1 MALAD
6 PEGVVTTAPANSA
19 GVAAAMAARQP
30 AVEAPAPTAQD
41 AAPHGMTT
49 EQQIQNWIASRA
61 PGESFE
67 QAVASAPADDRQM
80 HGMVEAGIGTGG
92 YRSYGAAVSL
102 PIGENGRLDLSYR
115 EGKND
120 YWLTPGYFYP
130 RYGFGAYRGVDSLS
144 RSMSVGFN
152 WSKDAVRD

>member
-1 MALAD
+1 MSIAVLLSLMALAD
-6 PEGVVTTAPANSA
+6 PEGVVTTAPANSS
-19 GVAAAMAARQP
+19 GVAAAMAAPQP

-130 RYGFGAYRGVDSLS
+130 GLRPL
-144 RSMSVGFN
+144 
-152 WSKDAVRD
+152 K